1 MARDHRGLRPVSALG
16 HVELTHMTE
25 KVSLAYTPSGYVA
38 AEAYSTTTGKKR
50 ELPSLAA
57 LANEDMD
64 RAERWVRRCGSALKW

>member
-1 MARDHRGLRPVSALG
+1 MARDNRGFRPVSALG

-25 KVSLAYTPSGYVA
+25 KVCLAYNGSGYVV

-50 ELPSLAA
+50 DLPSLAA